1 MFGSRESSLT
11 LASQVCSR
19 SFCNRGGYGALFYI
33 INDTYFSLPRPQL
46 IFTILHR
53 KMPRGIEKKRK
64 YSIFLGFSILICWTI
79 FAKKSGKLD
88 ALVYTSPSKQ
98 STPVLIKPYTKF
110 ENLHLD
116 GSKAKLCAQGKLSPS
131 GHCLQKLRKKQSCD
145 WWEEISSYLQI
156 SEKNYSYYKHLAQR
170 PCKSKPKLLM
180 KEFPEPKCTKSS
192 YLHQSDTLLCDSWN
206 AIERNT
212 GVLQRLWYQQVGT
225 WEVFRQTY
233 YNSKGHRN
241 ECGKTLCEFGN
252 SLNNKRILEY
262 GSGIAPFSSYMLK
275 NCPKNINA
283 ISIVDVPAEHYYFAL
298 WSLRYKLDFFVGETA
313 SLRGYE
319 IGEEKISFPESSFD
333 IIIAITVF
341 EHLPNPYA
349 VAQTLLESLE
359 EGGLVY
365 EDFCADELHSGETS
379 ELISKDTSDPNL
391 GVARIQRGET
401 IALFD
406 EKCSLLFGDYGTC
419 SKRLW
424 KC

>member
-1 MFGSRESSLT
+1 
-11 LASQVCSR
+11 
-19 SFCNRGGYGALFYI
+19 
-33 INDTYFSLPRPQL
+33 
-46 IFTILHR
+46 
-53 KMPRGIEKKRK
+53 
-64 YSIFLGFSILICWTI
+64 
-79 FAKKSGKLD
+79 
-88 ALVYTSPSKQ
+88 
-98 STPVLIKPYTKF
+98 
-110 ENLHLD
+110 
-116 GSKAKLCAQGKLSPS
+116 
-131 GHCLQKLRKKQSCD
+131 
-145 WWEEISSYLQI
+145 
-156 SEKNYSYYKHLAQR
+156 
-170 PCKSKPKLLM
+170 M
-180 KEFPEPKCTKSS
+180 KEFPEPKCTKTS
-192 YLHQSDTLLCDSWN
+192 YLHQSDILLCDSWN

-212 GVLQRLWYQQVGT
+212 GILQRLWYQQVGT
-225 WEVFRQTY
+225 WEIFRQTY

-241 ECGKTLCEFGN
+241 EYGKTLCEFGN

-319 IGEEKISFPESSFD
+319 IGEEKISFPENSFD
-333 IIIAITVF
+333 IIIVITVF
-341 EHLPNPYA
+341 EHLPDPYA

-365 EDFCADELHSGETS
+365 EDFCADELHSWETS

-391 GVARIQRGET
+391 GVARIQRRGT
-401 IALFD
+401 IGLFD

-424 KC
+424 KCQ